1 MLRALAIA
9 LTAVGVFSATAQAL
23 GLQASQTVEL
33 ATVSVAPDGQEILT
47 YQPATDVEPG
57 EQVRYTLSFANEAPE
72 AAENV
77 ALVMPVPS
85 EVSYIEGSA
94 QGPDGAL
101 LFSADAG
108 QTFALRDQVQVSDGG
123 AVRLAAATEIT
134 HIKWQFSAPISPAET
149 GAVRFS
155 AVLK

>member
-1 MLRALAIA
+1 MLRALAFA
-9 LTAVGVFSATAQAL
+9 LTVFGALSATAQAS

-33 ATVSVAPDGQEILT
+33 ATVTVAPDGQETLT
-47 YQPATDVEPG
+47 YRPATDVEPG

-94 QGPDGAL
+94 QGPEGAL

-108 QTFALRDQVQVSDGG
+108 QTFATRDALQVSDGD
-123 AVRLAAATEIT
+123 AMRVATATEIT
-134 HIKWQFSAPISPAET
+134 HIKWQISAPVAPTET